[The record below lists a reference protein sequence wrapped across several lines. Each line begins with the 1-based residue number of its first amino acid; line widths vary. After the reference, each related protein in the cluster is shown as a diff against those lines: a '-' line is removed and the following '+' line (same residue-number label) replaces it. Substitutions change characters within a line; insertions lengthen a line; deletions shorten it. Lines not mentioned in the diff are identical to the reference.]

1 MVTSACGTS
10 RLESVETEVRPS
22 PLALAVLSLLHAA
35 PLHPYAMQRLLKEWG
50 KDAVVNVGQRA
61 NLYKTIRRLL
71 EAGLIAVRQTE
82 RDQQYPERTV
92 YELTE
97 AGSQVTAEWLTEML
111 AQPRNE
117 FPQFPAALSFMMLL
131 PPSEA
136 VAVLTQ
142 RAAAL
147 RSQLAALDATLQ
159 SVASLPRAVAMDDE
173 YARAMVAAEL
183 TWIDGVV
190 ADLHSGALTWSKDQ
204 LEPFAQAS
212 FPEGE
217 LALRLPNR
225 NSPRPSRRTSR

>member
-1 MVTSACGTS
+1 MSA
-10 RLESVETEVRPS
+10 VENEVRPS

-97 AGSQVTAEWLTEML
+97 AGSRATADWLAEML
-111 AQPRNE
+111 ALPRNE

-131 PPSEA
+131 PPAEA
-136 VAVLTQ
+136 AAVLAQ
-142 RAAAL
+142 RAEAL
-147 RSQLAALDATLQ
+147 RAHLAALDATLQ
-159 SVASLPRAVAMDDE
+159 SMASLPRAVAMDDE

-183 TWIDGVV
+183 AWVHGVV
-190 ADLHSGALTWSKDQ
+190 ADLMSGALTWSKDQ

-212 FPEGE
+212 LPDGE
-217 LALRLPNR
+217 LALRLP
-225 NSPRPSRRTSR
+225 SRRPQSTARPTRR